1 VYKARQLSTSQL
13 VAIKVMHMS
22 RMPTANSDIAAGRF
36 EREMK
41 LIAQLKHP
49 NIVRLIDTGKTQQ
62 GAPFNV
68 LELIEGQPL
77 DTYIRDHGAFDAR
90 KAQHLMFQVLDALSA
105 AHEAGVVHRDLKPSN
120 IMVTTT
126 GYRPNATVLDFGL
139 SAVMEAARP
148 ADYVELTAQIDSNL
162 GYAGGTPSYVAP
174 EMLQKG
180 LSSPQCDVYAWGLV
194 FLECM
199 TGSKIVDGPTEIAV
213 LMRQGSDEPVP
224 IPDDLPLS
232 PILRAVITRAVAKP
246 LDVRYTSAT
255 AVIRDHE
262 DMASGAAPIPK
273 LDLRASQRFAPSYAD
288 ALPTDQMP
296 FTRDDLAETVQEHP
310 TDDAIRRS
318 FGLVT
323 EQNPAVPRPE
333 SVTAGPGR
341 VQHGDIHQAS
351 TRDLP
356 AIAPPLDP
364 DDGGRLPLIGVLIVA
379 ACVGLAIWLGVR
391 FIAQS
396 SQQAKTPPIKAERI
410 EESEADSTTPEEENK
425 QTEPEAEP
433 IACTTHSACSAL
445 SKTARC
451 GPKHMCIEAVTERCS
466 TVDGSL
472 QDDDAILIGSIAK
485 RLLEGDSG
493 VAIQNGVA
501 LAVTEINN
509 QGGLPG
515 GRKLVH
521 VGCNSE
527 GTASGAL
534 EASRHLI
541 NNLNVHSIVGPGR
554 SKAFLEV
561 IPFAVR
567 KGVML
572 ISPSATSPVLT
583 NLDDKGLGWR
593 TAASDRQQAFAIADL
608 LAQRKYTR
616 IAALVYDDVYAQAL
630 LDNIRARFESNTGQ
644 KHAII
649 ARIYTDPSS
658 DKFNNT
664 LSALID
670 KVPSPQA
677 VLVLGHEEV
686 ADVIRAH
693 HKASAGKLTHYMVSE
708 GGRKTRTVALTHEIR
723 FHVRGLASPLLVLSH
738 DTEASNRERAVFRV
752 QGGRLIRKGSGGTME
767 FRVVEEIGGPG
778 VLATLYGEQP
788 GVWWPF
794 YVAFQQLLHVS
805 VLDHFER

>member
-1 VYKARQLSTSQL
+1 VGGERIG
-13 VAIKVMHMS
+13 VA
-22 RMPTANSDIAAGRF
+22 GG
-36 EREMK
+36 E
-41 LIAQLKHP
+41 
-49 NIVRLIDTGKTQQ
+49 
-62 GAPFNV
+62 
-68 LELIEGQPL
+68 PL
-77 DTYIRDHGAFDAR
+77 R
-90 KAQHLMFQVLDALSA
+90 S
-105 AHEAGVVHRDLKPSN
+105 
-120 IMVTTT
+120 
-126 GYRPNATVLDFGL
+126 
-139 SAVMEAARP
+139 
-148 ADYVELTAQIDSNL
+148 AQIEF
-162 GYAGGTPSYVAP
+162 G
-174 EMLQKG
+174 
-180 LSSPQCDVYAWGLV
+180 
-194 FLECM
+194 
-199 TGSKIVDGPTEIAV
+199 
-213 LMRQGSDEPVP
+213 
-224 IPDDLPLS
+224 
-232 PILRAVITRAVAKP
+232 
-246 LDVRYTSAT
+246 DVRYTSAT

-379 ACVGLAIWLGVR
+379 TCVGLAIWLGVR

-521 VGCNSE
+521 VECNSE

-708 GGRKTRTVALTHEIR
+708 GGRKTRTVALTQE
-723 FHVRGLASPLLVLSH
+723 FPKLSGLIEGVANIHQNGTLF
-738 DTEASNRERAVFRV
+738 EQFSNRYQTRFGTAPPTHAANAYDAVYLLTYATVAVGDQREPTGARLAKAMLSVVPDHCTQPECRIEVGPAHWAKAIERLTNDQNIDFEGASGKLDFDMKTGDITADVGLWTLTKANPKQFSRV
-752 QGGRLIRKGSGGTME
+752 GIYAKDKDN
-767 FRVVEEIGGPG
+767 
-778 VLATLYGEQP
+778 VLGWT
-788 GVWWPF
+788 F
-794 YVAFQQLLHVS
+794 T
-805 VLDHFER
+805 R